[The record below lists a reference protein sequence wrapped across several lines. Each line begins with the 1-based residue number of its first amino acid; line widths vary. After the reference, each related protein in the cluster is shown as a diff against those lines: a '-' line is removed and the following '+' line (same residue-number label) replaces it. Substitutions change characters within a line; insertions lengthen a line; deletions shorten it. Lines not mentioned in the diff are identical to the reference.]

1 MTVKAKKASLR
12 TAGCRAGLAL
22 LCLLPAVAVAKDGPY
37 LTWRAKTA
45 PVQQTDARVQAPQVP
60 VPPSPY
66 GQVGD
71 PYVHVLTWNTK
82 AGAAPQTAM
91 ASAAPMRRAPVQQEM
106 ATYAPAPQ
114 APAEP
119 PQRSPQAYRM
129 QAPQYRAQPMAS
141 TLPEP
146 APDVSEAAEPP
157 MTRQTLPSV
166 AAQTAQPARPAVRP
180 QAPAPRPVQA
190 LSPAPAPAPTP
201 ANDGAY
207 QVPATSP
214 YAARIARARAQ
225 THAQTPAKNPAPAP
239 AQSQAQVQAQAQA
252 QAKTTAAPARPA
264 QAAPQPTDAP
274 ITETASDDK
283 PFVPGQHYT
292 DASEAPR
299 LYSLHRDYGLKP
311 DPITVD
317 TDATGAVLD
326 TSKLDAAEAKALKDE
341 KADEDTAGDDPDA
354 DGVPN
359 KAAKPSKVAQ

>member
-22 LCLLPAVAVAKDGPY
+22 LCLWPVGAAAKDGPY

-45 PVQQTDARVQAPQVP
+45 SVQQPDTPVQAPQVP

-71 PYVHVLTWNTK
+71 PYMHVLTWSNK
-82 AGAAPQTAM
+82 SGPAPRQAVAG
-91 ASAAPMRRAPVQQEM
+91 AAPMRRAPVQQET
-106 ATYAPAPQ
+106 ATYPAGPQPAPADL
-114 APAEP
+114 
-119 PQRSPQAYRM
+119 PQRSAQAYRM

-146 APDVSEAAEPP
+146 APDVSEAADRPATRPSLPP
-157 MTRQTLPSV
+157 V
-166 AAQTAQPARPAVRP
+166 AAQTAQPARSTTPPP
-180 QAPAPRPVQA
+180 QRQPQPVQA
-190 LSPAPAPAPTP
+190 APVPTP
-201 ANDGAY
+201 AADSGAY

-214 YAARIARARAQ
+214 YAARIAAARAAQARTQAKIQ
-225 THAQTPAKNPAPAP
+225 TKAQTP
-239 AQSQAQVQAQAQA
+239 VQAQA
-252 QAKTTAAPARPA
+252 KAAPSAPKPTQATPRPA
-264 QAAPQPTDAP
+264 
-274 ITETASDDK
+274 TETADSDDK

-317 TDATGAVLD
+317 GDATGAMLD

-341 KADEDTAGDDPDA
+341 KAEEDAAGDDPEA
-354 DGVPN
+354 DGVPD